1 MDPKNPS
8 NKSSG
13 QGSSQG
19 SGSDTVSAAKMASGG
34 SPGGGQPGKAGQSP
48 TLASHT
54 SKPLGGSQT
63 GSGASSSQA
72 RSQGPEHTRHQDKDA
87 GQGSQGGSSA
97 GGSGGS
103 GQGGLADQAR
113 GAADTVKQTAQSAA
127 ETARQAASQVQERAG
142 DLYEQASEQAGHV
155 YEQAT
160 EYARSA
166 YDQASNWASG
176 AYEQGSRYAESARRA
191 MPDVRQARGSIE
203 RFVSE
208 NPILVGVVGLA
219 AGLLIGALLP
229 RTRRE
234 DQTFGRWADE
244 VRDQGMRYARD
255 MAHRG
260 REFVEDAIGG
270 DDAQF
275 GSPNTDW
282 REGQRRGNQR
292 SGPSGRF
299 QNH

>member
-8 NKSSG
+8 NKPSG
-13 QGSSQG
+13 QG
-19 SGSDTVSAAKMASGG
+19 SGSDTVSAAKVSGASTGNA
-34 SPGGGQPGKAGQSP
+34 GQPGKPGQSA

-54 SKPLGGSQT
+54 SKPMGGSQT
-63 GSGASSSQA
+63 GSGASSQA
-72 RSQGPEHTRHQDKDA
+72 RSPGPEHTRHQDKDA
-87 GQGSQGGSSA
+87 GQGSQGGSGG
-97 GGSGGS
+97 GGSSGG

-142 DLYEQASEQAGHV
+142 DLYEQASDQAGQA

-191 MPDVRQARGSIE
+191 IPDVRQARGSIE
-203 RFVSE
+203 RFVGE

-260 REFVEDAIGG
+260 REFVEDTIGG
-270 DDAQF
+270 DDDQF

-282 REGQRRGNQR
+282 RSGDQRRQR

>member
-1 MDPKNPS
+1 MDPKSPNNPS

-13 QGSSQG
+13 QG
-19 SGSDTVSAAKMASGG
+19 SGSDTVSAAKMSGG
-34 SPGGGQPGKAGQSP
+34 STGGAGQPGKSGQSP

-54 SKPLGGSQT
+54 SKPMGGTQT
-63 GSGASSSQA
+63 GSGQSNQA

-87 GQGSQGGSSA
+87 GQGGGQGA
-97 GGSGGS
+97 QSGGGQS
-103 GQGGLADQAR
+103 GGQSGGGLADQAR

-127 ETARQAASQVQERAG
+127 ETVKETASQVQERAG
-142 DLYEQASEQAGHV
+142 DLYNQASEQAGQV

-166 YDQASNWASG
+166 YDHASDWASG
-176 AYEQGSRYAESARRA
+176 AYEQGSRYADSARRA
-191 MPDVRQARGSIE
+191 MPDVRQARSSVE

-260 REFVEDAIGG
+260 REFVEDTIGG
-270 DDAQF
+270 DDDQF

-282 REGQRRGNQR
+282 RSGDQRRQR

>member
-8 NKSSG
+8 NKPSG
-13 QGSSQG
+13 QG
-19 SGSDTVSAAKMASGG
+19 SGSDTLSAAKVSGAPTG
-34 SPGGGQPGKAGQSP
+34 NAGQPGKPGQSA

-54 SKPLGGSQT
+54 SKPMGGSQT
-63 GSGASSSQA
+63 GSGASSQA

-87 GQGSQGGSSA
+87 GQGSQGASQ
-97 GGSGGS
+97 GGSGGGGS
-103 GQGGLADQAR
+103 SGGGQGGLADQAR

-127 ETARQAASQVQERAG
+127 ETARQAASQVQDRAG
-142 DLYEQASEQAGHV
+142 DLYDQASEQAGQA

-203 RFVSE
+203 RFVHE

-229 RTRRE
+229 RTRRG

-255 MAHRG
+255 VAHRG

-270 DDAQF
+270 EDDQF

-282 REGQRRGNQR
+282 REGQRGRGGQR